1 MTAWTNLTSAYDK
14 CQMIELMKVLTG
26 SEMTKVFFSPCS
38 LRAPPARGGAA
49 VIRIVRRYDDI
60 FLEMMMMSTLMII
73 IAIMRMLMVVTSGGN
88 SFVLETTKWNSS
100 KKTYFFADRRSYLLE
115 GQRASVKWMSGDGKR
130 CDLSSNQRC
139 WQRRLDLSLSDV
151 RSYHH
156 DSTCDFMCSPLISA
170 WNDVIN

>member
-1 MTAWTNLTSAYDK
+1 
-14 CQMIELMKVLTG
+14 MKVLTS

-60 FLEMMMMSTLMII
+60 FLEMMMMSMIT

-115 GQRASVKWMSGDGKR
+115 GQRASVKWKSGDGKC
-130 CDLSSNQRC
+130 CDLSSNQR
-139 WQRRLDLSLSDV
+139 WQRGLDLSLSDV

-156 DSTCDFMCSPLISA
+156 DSTCDFMCSPFISA

>member
-1 MTAWTNLTSAYDK
+1 MEKFTPLSKKFTLPPAVTAWTNLTSAYDK

-60 FLEMMMMSTLMII
+60 FLEMMMMSMIT

-88 SFVLETTKWNSS
+88 SFVLETTK
-100 KKTYFFADRRSYLLE
+100 
-115 GQRASVKWMSGDGKR
+115 
-130 CDLSSNQRC
+130 
-139 WQRRLDLSLSDV
+139 
-151 RSYHH
+151 
-156 DSTCDFMCSPLISA
+156 
-170 WNDVIN
+170 